1 LIDLKYHI
9 ASLVAVFLALGIGIL
24 IGSTMLGNDT
34 LIEYQK
40 QVTDRL
46 EAQLENLRLE
56 NEAIEATANDL
67 EMDLNIHKE
76 FNSKVLPVL
85 VDSRLENINLA
96 LVETNGYRFSEELL
110 DALELSGANVVSVTS
125 FLNFPETQLKDDMAE
140 KLGWNEQDNG
150 KLSSFIAGMVGN
162 AIISGDMDNVDLLA
176 QFNVIQISGTYG
188 QPLDGVIIVGGSQD
202 ENSARAKQLDQPLIE
217 IFQSQ
222 NIPVYGVEETSAG
235 YSYMEFYQKQRLTAT
250 IDNIDT
256 VPGQLALI
264 LSIDGQPGHY
274 GIKSSAQRL
283 LPELKPA
290 KRGEK

>member
-1 LIDLKYHI
+1 MIDLKYHI